1 MIFFELPQIHG
12 FLEAI
17 SVLTETSEDE
27 FDLKFSPA
35 IFSIMVAA
43 SPSSRCIISLQL
55 SPQIFRTYV
64 CPTLHHKFLFFRAFC
79 DTMQECQ
86 STGFSSLIFSFQEQD
101 PHDTYGSDAL
111 LQFTNSERG
120 CHMIKTVRL
129 YPSSE
134 KIDVGEF
141 DFGTFVS
148 IESQEFIN
156 IIKRSCY
163 SIKFTSQIL
172 LWKDRDY
179 SNSRGKSMHYRRNR
193 SKLQSNSFC
202 NYSATNGVFLQCC
215 WSF

>member
-101 PHDTYGSDAL
+101 PHDTYG
-111 LQFTNSERG
+111 

-156 IIKRSCY
+156 IIKRFVDFDNVLVTLSSSQVKFSY
-163 SIKFTSQIL
+163 GRTEIILTQESIRT
-172 LWKDRDY
+172 R
-179 SNSRGKSMHYRRNR
+179 RGDKEV
-193 SKLQSNSFC
+193 
-202 NYSATNGVFLQCC
+202 TI
-215 WSF
+215 